1 MEIKDVVPGVFISAG
16 KAILWNAVVVTGGF
30 LTLVL
35 SQMPPNQKLGLIC
48 SLGIITSLISSFLV
62 VPVLFVR
69 GKHTH
74 VLKYVDNKNN
84 LL

>member
-1 MEIKDVVPGVFISAG
+1 
-16 KAILWNAVVVTGGF
+16 
-30 LTLVL
+30 
-35 SQMPPNQKLGLIC
+35 MPPNQKLGLIC
-48 SLGIITSLISSFLV
+48 SLGIVTSLISSFLV